1 MFSGLYIRN
10 HPTDRE
16 RSPENKNSLL
26 IQGLRST
33 FDNLKLLLKDQLKL
47 NMSGFDF
54 NIILVEVED
63 SRNQTQVIESIKI
76 RNQYASLS
84 SYNCHK
90 PAAAAM
96 AITGNASTI
105 LYAMIFLF
113 LVIFA
118 AKTQTTA
125 LMERLRE
132 IGILKSLGWSNIRLG
147 GQIIA
152 GSLIQA
158 ITGSVFGIILALVSL
173 KLLDQLQIQLVESSV
188 ISIQFTQILF
198 VSSLALAGAL
208 LASLFPILKIYRLSA
223 GDIMRSYL

>member
-1 MFSGLYIRN
+1 
-10 HPTDRE
+10 
-16 RSPENKNSLL
+16 
-26 IQGLRST
+26 
-33 FDNLKLLLKDQLKL
+33 
-47 NMSGFDF
+47 
-54 NIILVEVED
+54 
-63 SRNQTQVIESIKI
+63 
-76 RNQYASLS
+76 
-84 SYNCHK
+84 
-90 PAAAAM
+90 M

-208 LASLFPILKIYRLSA
+208 LASLFPILKIYQIGRASW
-223 GDIMRSYL
+223 RERV